1 MKRLLPAVAVVLV
14 AAGCSPDPKS
24 AAVAPKPAAV
34 APAPAPAAKATAP
47 AAIDRS
53 RIVPLIW
60 AKGATRSDSVFEPLN
75 DELVVLY
82 AVDTGKELRFLM
94 KPELEPAGVKP
105 EELRSH
111 GVANLRTL
119 APNIQLHKGDEYSMI
134 TAGGNDESSLLLVP
148 QIWSG
153 STVKV
158 DGDIVV
164 AVPARNLLFVTG
176 SRTPGGIAK
185 VREVSARA
193 LRESPNRLTDTLF
206 VLRDGKFEKL
216 AP

>member
-1 MKRLLPAVAVVLV
+1 M
-14 AAGCSPDPKS
+14 
-24 AAVAPKPAAV
+24 
-34 APAPAPAAKATAP
+34 
-47 AAIDRS
+47 
-53 RIVPLIW
+53 
-60 AKGATRSDSVFEPLN
+60 
-75 DELVVLY
+75 
-82 AVDTGKELRFLM
+82 DTGKELRFLM

-105 EELRSH
+105 EELRAL

-119 APNIQLHKGDEYSMI
+119 APNIQLHKGAEYSMI
-134 TAGGNDESSLLLVP
+134 TAGGNYESSLLLVP

-158 DGDIVV
+158 DGDLVV

-185 VREVSARA
+185 VREVAARA

>member
-1 MKRLLPAVAVVLV
+1 MKTLPVALAAVLL
-14 AAGCSPDPKS
+14 AAGCSPDPK
-24 AAVAPKPAAV
+24 PAAV
-34 APAPAPAAKATAP
+34 APTPANAPAPVAKPAP

-53 RIVPLIW
+53 RIVPIIW
-60 AKGATRSDSVFEPLN
+60 TQGATRADSVFEPLN

-94 KPELEPAGVKP
+94 KNELEPAGLKP
-105 EELRSH
+105 GELRAL

-119 APNIQLHKGDEYSMI
+119 APNIQLPKGAEYSLI
-134 TAGGNDESSLLLVP
+134 TAGGIYASSLLLAP

-185 VREVSARA
+185 VREVAARA